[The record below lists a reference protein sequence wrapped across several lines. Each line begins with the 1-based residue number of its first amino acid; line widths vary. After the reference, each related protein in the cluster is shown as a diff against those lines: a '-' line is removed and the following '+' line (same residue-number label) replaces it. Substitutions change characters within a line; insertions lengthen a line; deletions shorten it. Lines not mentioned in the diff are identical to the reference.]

1 MGLLG
6 FPAGSQAGLL
16 YGRGGQF
23 SVFDTL
29 YIGGLE
35 TTLRP
40 AHVLLKENSSNGQW
54 YHGNLGLDFLNQADT
69 VTLDFVAMSLTLE

>member
-1 MGLLG
+1 M
-6 FPAGSQAGLL
+6 AEEDN
-16 YGRGGQF
+16 F

-35 TTLRP
+35 TTLSP

-54 YHGNLGLDFLNQADT
+54 YYGNLGLDLLNQAGT